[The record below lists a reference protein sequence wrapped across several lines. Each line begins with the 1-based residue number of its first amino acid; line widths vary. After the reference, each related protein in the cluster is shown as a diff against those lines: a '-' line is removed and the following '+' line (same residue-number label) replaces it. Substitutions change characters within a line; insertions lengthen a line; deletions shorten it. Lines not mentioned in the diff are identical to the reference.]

1 MCVWCMTHSLCVC
14 DLALTGTLAGIVVVV
29 VVLVLV
35 VVSGLGLFILSVL
48 FPHKAQRFLHCK
60 QDIEVIIKQKNI

>member
-1 MCVWCMTHSLCVC
+1 MTHSLCVC
-14 DLALTGTLAGIVVVV
+14 DLALIGTLAGIVVVV

-35 VVSGLGLFILSVL
+35 LVVVSGLLGLFILSKL
-48 FPHKAQRFLHCK
+48 FPHKAQRFLPCK